1 MSGMSSIR
9 RVRGTAPPSAA
20 SRTARATLALA
31 LLFLL
36 GPFTVVFVAGFS
48 GEETLAFPPRSWSWR
63 WLLHVF
69 TVESFQRSFVTSML
83 VGLGSTLAALLLGV
97 PVAYALARSRFAGQ
111 ELVRSVLTLPL
122 VVPGIIVGLALLHHM
137 VLLYDLPVLA
147 SLLVGHTALLV
158 PYAVRVVTA
167 SLANLRGDI
176 DDAAV
181 TLGATRVQAFVKV
194 VLPNIRG
201 GIAAAAVLGFIT
213 SFNQV
218 PVSLFLTGP
227 GVSTLPI
234 EMMAYME
241 TSYDPSIAALST
253 LLVVFTIVLVAAME
267 RLLGL
272 SRYI

>member
-1 MSGMSSIR
+1 MNRISR
-9 RVRGTAPPSAA
+9 SA
-20 SRTARATLALA
+20 LAMLLLA

-36 GPFTVVFVAGFS
+36 GPFVVVFVAGFS
-48 GEETLAFPPRSWSWR
+48 GDETLAFPPRSWGWR
-63 WLLHVF
+63 WMAHVF
-69 TVESFQRSFVTSML
+69 TVDSFQRSFVTSMV
-83 VGLGSTLAALLLGV
+83 VGVGSTLGALTLGV
-97 PVAYALARSRFAGQ
+97 PVAYALSRYRFAGQ
-111 ELVRSVLTLPL
+111 ELVRTILTLPL
-122 VVPGIIVGLALLHHM
+122 IVPGIIVGLALLNHM

-158 PYAVRVVTA
+158 PYAVRVVAA
-167 SLANLRGDI
+167 SLANLRADI

-181 TLGATRVQAFVKV
+181 SLGATRWQAFAKV

-201 GIAAAAVLGFIT
+201 GIAAAAVLAFVT

-253 LLVVFTIVLVAAME
+253 LLVLFTIALVAVTE
-267 RLLGL
+267 KLLGI
-272 SRYI
+272 SKYV